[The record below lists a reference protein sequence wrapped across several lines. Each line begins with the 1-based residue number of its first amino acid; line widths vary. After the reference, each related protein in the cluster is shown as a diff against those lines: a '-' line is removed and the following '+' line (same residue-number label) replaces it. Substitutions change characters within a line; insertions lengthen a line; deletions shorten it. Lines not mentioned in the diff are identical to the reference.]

1 MVAEPFVLVEVA
13 DLHDADLDVLLAD
26 ELDERPGDAGDLA
39 ALLADVLRTTG
50 TAAALAHRLGAHAAL
65 LAD

>member
-1 MVAEPFVLVEVA
+1 MEDPSVLVDVT
-13 DLHDADLDVLLAD
+13 DLHPADLDVLLAD
-26 ELDERPGDAGDLA
+26 ELDERPDDAGDLA
-39 ALLADVLRTTG
+39 ALLADVLRSTG